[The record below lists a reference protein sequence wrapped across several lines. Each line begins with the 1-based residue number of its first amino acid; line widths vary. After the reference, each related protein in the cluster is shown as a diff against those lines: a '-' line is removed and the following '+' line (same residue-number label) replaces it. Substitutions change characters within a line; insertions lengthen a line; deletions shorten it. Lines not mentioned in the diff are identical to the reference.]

1 MFVNRG
7 IFLNEGVGT
16 RYIGFRLIVV
26 VVGDEILHRVFREEL
41 FHFAIQLGRQR
52 FVGRKYHG
60 WALKVSNDIGNGE
73 GFPGASHA
81 K

>member
-7 IFLNEGVGT
+7 IFFNESVGI

-26 VVGDEILHRVFREEL
+26 VVGNEIFYRVFREE
-41 FHFAIQLGRQR
+41 FFYFVIQLGRQR
-52 FVGRKYHG
+52 FVGRKYYG

-73 GFPGASHA
+73 GFF
-81 K
+81 

>member
-1 MFVNRG
+1 MFVHRG
-7 IFLNEGVGT
+7 IFLDKRVGAGNV
-16 RYIGFRLIVV
+16 GFRLVVV

-73 GFPGASHA
+73 GFP
-81 K
+81 